1 MLKIPSN
8 RWLYYLISFIIL
20 TNIFIFSD
28 KLLFGQTLG
37 ITILR
42 QVFTF
47 LCFSIIPGLSI
58 LYLLRINNLNFL
70 KKFLLSVGLS
80 ICFLIFAGITINMVY
95 LAIGIEN
102 PLSTMYLTLSFSIIM
117 LIMLIASYRINK
129 ESFATNLKLD
139 LNDKYKSTILFPLIF
154 PFLAI
159 FGTYAMNHSE
169 NNILLLSLIVTIA
182 IYLLVL
188 VYLNDKISENTYP
201 MAILMI
207 SISLLFFHSLTSN
220 YILGRDVY
228 GEYFAFQMVLKNL
241 SWNMTNYRSVLTAC
255 LSTSLLPV
263 IYAELL
269 NISSPYI
276 FKLVYPLLFSI
287 TPLAVFSISKKYL
300 NNQYAFFAALYF
312 VFQLPFI
319 DESQS
324 MMRQII
330 AMVLFSLA
338 ILIFLEKGLFNK
350 NNGKVLFI
358 LLMFGVVV
366 SHYTSAYI
374 FLILFAI
381 LFSFNLV
388 KFGLFKNIKTNLSI
402 TLIILMFVFIF
413 FWYSQLNASFNSTIL
428 VINDTFKNL
437 VNFFDIEA
445 RDQSVL
451 ITVGQGISSLAE
463 MIRIY
468 TYDLTFIFIA
478 LGIIYSF
485 FKCRKKLDNEF
496 TILGIA
502 CMALIVSFAV
512 LPYINSKYGNARLF
526 LQVTIIIAPFLVIG
540 LVSFAQKIKLKHV
553 SYLIMPLLLL
563 QLFNVTF
570 VTDQL
575 MGIHTSVDL
584 NRDGDRYNEF
594 YIHNSEVNSA
604 KWLFNE
610 NKERS
615 SIYSSNSSIHAHYSV
630 YSDYFGTKRLSWGY
644 LYNVYYFSFNFDS
657 INASKIQ
664 NQEYYVYLWNY
675 NTEDKE
681 IYYKSYNEL
690 EKGNL
695 VRYDYLFRNSEKIYD
710 NGFSNIYY
718 HEGK

>member
-1 MLKIPSN
+1 VLKIPSN